1 MPFIPNGIESTVPQN
16 YSPASVRQRRTARV
30 LVPHVV
36 VTPEFTALEAGQH
49 SLWTVIEISGRLS
62 EVASGRSNT
71 GGGEQL
77 DIVTNPFSSNDRGSY
92 TQGPISLLQRLM
104 ADNNYSRRSL

>member
-1 MPFIPNGIESTVPQN
+1 MPFIPDGIESPVPQN

-30 LVPHVV
+30 LVPHVA

-62 EVASGRSNT
+62 EVAPGRPNT
-71 GGGEQL
+71 DGGEQL
-77 DIVTNPFSSNDRGSY
+77 DIITNPFSTDDRGSY
-92 TQGPISLLQRLM
+92 AQAPISLL
-104 ADNNYSRRSL
+104 